1 MPAVPALGYVV
12 RPEHPPEDLP
22 ELARRVEAAGFDE
35 LWVWEDCFWAGG
47 IATTGAALAAT
58 STLRVGLG
66 ITPAPMRNPATLAME
81 IAALAR
87 LYPGRFLPGVGHGV
101 AEWIRQIGALP
112 ASQLG
117 LIEEVI
123 AAVRGLLAGEELTVD
138 GRYVKLDRVKLEQPP
153 AQAPPVSAGV
163 RRPKSLAIS
172 GRVAD
177 GTILA
182 EPAPVEYVEWARER
196 IAATRPHRLTVYAWY
211 AMDADGAAARESVR
225 EVAAGHFR
233 RGGPHVDALGLSIQ
247 DGEPIRD
254 EWIDRLGVVVGT
266 PEECA
271 TGIRALAAAGA
282 DAIPLCS
289 PHPKP
294 PAEDIER
301 LGRELLPLL
310 PR

>member
-1 MPAVPALGYVV
+1 M
-12 RPEHPPEDLP
+12 
-22 ELARRVEAAGFDE
+22 
-35 LWVWEDCFWAGG
+35 
-47 IATTGAALAAT
+47 
-58 STLRVGLG
+58 
-66 ITPAPMRNPATLAME
+66 
-81 IAALAR
+81 
-87 LYPGRFLPGVGHGV
+87 
-101 AEWIRQIGALP
+101 RQIGALP

-123 AAVRGLLAGEELTVD
+123 AAVRALLAGEELTVD
-138 GRYVKLDRVKLEQPP
+138 GRYVQLDRVKLEQPP

-182 EPAPVEYVEWARER
+182 EPAPVEYVGWAREQ

-225 EVAAGHFR
+225 EVAAGQFR
-233 RGGPHVDALGLSIQ
+233 RGGPHVDALGLSVE

-254 EWIDRLGVVVGT
+254 EWIQRLGVVVGT

-271 TGIRALAAAGA
+271 AGHPRAGRRRRRRDPAVQPAPEAAAPRTSTASGA
-282 DAIPLCS
+282 SCCRCCA
-289 PHPKP
+289 
-294 PAEDIER
+294 R
-301 LGRELLPLL
+301 
-310 PR
+310 

>member
-1 MPAVPALGYVV
+1 VTAIGYVI

-22 ELARRVEAAGFDE
+22 ELARRIEAAGFDE
-35 LWVWEDCFWAGG
+35 LWLWEDCFWAGG
-47 IATTGAALAAT
+47 IATVGATLAAT

-81 IAALAR
+81 IAALER
-87 LYPGRFLPGVGHGV
+87 LYPGRVLPGIGHGV
-101 AEWIRQIGALP
+101 AEWMDQIGALP

-123 AAVRGLLAGEELTVD
+123 AAVRALLAGEELDVR
-138 GRYVKLDRVKLEQPP
+138 GRYVTLDRVKLAQPP

-182 EPAPVEYVEWARER
+182 EPAPVEYVRWAREH
-196 IAATRPHRLTVYAWY
+196 IAATRPHRLTVYSTY
-211 AMDADGAAARESVR
+211 AMDADSAAARASLR
-225 EVAAGHFR
+225 PLAAEHLR
-233 RGGPHVDALGLSIQ
+233 RGGPHVDALGPMP
-247 DGEPIRD
+247 DGEIPD
-254 EWIDRLGVVVGT
+254 EWIERFCVVVGT

-271 TGIRALAAAGA
+271 EGIRALAAAGA
-282 DAIPLCS
+282 DAIPLCG
-289 PHPKP
+289 PYPKP

-310 PR
+310 E

>member
-1 MPAVPALGYVV
+1 MPVVTAIGYVI

-35 LWVWEDCFWAGG
+35 LWLWEDCFWAGG
-47 IATTGAALAAT
+47 IATVGAALAAT

-66 ITPAPMRNPATLAME
+66 ITPARMRNPATLAME
-81 IAALAR
+81 IAALER
-87 LYPGRFLPGVGHGV
+87 LYPGRVLPGIGHGV
-101 AEWIRQIGALP
+101 AGWMRQIGAMP
-112 ASQLG
+112 ASQLA

-123 AAVRGLLAGEELTVD
+123 AAIRALLAGEELTVQ

-182 EPAPVEYVEWARER
+182 EPAPVEYVRWAREH

-211 AMDADGAAARESVR
+211 AMNGDGAAARESVR
-225 EVAAGHFR
+225 EIAAEHFR
-233 RGGPHVDALGLSIQ
+233 RGGPHIDALGVSVA

-266 PEECA
+266 PEGCA
-271 TGIRALAAAGA
+271 AGIRALAAAGA
-282 DAIPLCS
+282 DAIPLCG
-289 PHPKP
+289 PHAKP

-310 PR
+310 AT

>member
-1 MPAVPALGYVV
+1 VTAIGYVI

-35 LWVWEDCFWAGG
+35 LWLWEDCFWAGG
-47 IATTGAALAAT
+47 IATVGAALAAT
-58 STLRVGLG
+58 SSLRVGLG

-81 IAALAR
+81 IAALER
-87 LYPGRFLPGVGHGV
+87 LYPGRVLPGVGHGV
-101 AEWIRQIGALP
+101 RDWMRQIGGLA

-117 LIEEVI
+117 LLEELI
-123 AAVRGLLAGEELTVD
+123 AAVRALLAGEEVTVD
-138 GRYVKLDRVKLEQPP
+138 GRYVKLDRVRLEQPP

-182 EPAPVEYVEWARER
+182 EPAPVEYVRWAREH
-196 IAATRPHRLTVYAWY
+196 IAATRPHRLTVYSTY
-211 AMDADGAAARESVR
+211 AMDADGAAARASLR
-225 EVAAGHFR
+225 PLVAEHLR
-233 RGGPHVDALGLSIQ
+233 RGGPHVDALGLGPLP
-247 DGEPIRD
+247 DDDELPD
-254 EWIDRLGVVVGT
+254 EWIERLCVVVGT

-271 TGIRALAAAGA
+271 EGIHALAAAGA
-282 DAIPLCS
+282 DAIPLCG
-289 PHPKP
+289 PYPKP

-301 LGRELLPLL
+301 LGRELLPLVG
-310 PR
+310 

>member
-1 MPAVPALGYVV
+1 MTAIGYVI
-12 RPEHPPEDLP
+12 RPEHPPETLP
-22 ELARRVEAAGFDE
+22 DLARRVEAAGFDE
-35 LWVWEDCFWAGG
+35 LWMWEDCFWAGG
-47 IATTGAALAAT
+47 IASAGAALAAT
-58 STLRVGLG
+58 SQLRVGVG
-66 ITPAPMRNPATLAME
+66 IFPAPMRNPVTLAME
-81 IAALAR
+81 IAGLAR
-87 LYPGRFLPGVGHGV
+87 VYPGRVLPGIGHGV
-101 AEWIRQIGALP
+101 AEWMRQIGALP
-112 ASQLG
+112 RSQLG
-117 LIEEVI
+117 LLEEVI
-123 AAVRGLLAGEELTVD
+123 AAVRALLAGEELTVQ
-138 GRYVKLDRVKLEQPP
+138 GRYVQLDHVQLEHLPP
-153 AQAPPVSAGV
+153 EPPPVSAGV
-163 RRPKSLAIS
+163 RRPRSLAIS

-182 EPAPVEYVEWARER
+182 EPAPIEYVEWARSH

-211 AMDADGAAARESVR
+211 AMDADGAAAREAVR

-233 RGGPHVDALGLSIQ
+233 RGGPHVDALGLHVE

-271 TGIRALAAAGA
+271 AGIRALAAAGA

-294 PAEDIER
+294 PAEDIDR

-310 PR
+310 R

>member
-1 MPAVPALGYVV
+1 VTAIGYVI

-35 LWVWEDCFWAGG
+35 LWLWEDCFWAGG
-47 IATTGAALAAT
+47 IATVGATLAAT

-81 IAALAR
+81 IAALER
-87 LYPGRFLPGVGHGV
+87 LYPGRVLPGIGHGV
-101 AEWIRQIGALP
+101 AEWMDQIGALP

-117 LIEEVI
+117 LLEEVI
-123 AAVRGLLAGEELTVD
+123 SAVRALLAGEELNVQ
-138 GRYVKLDRVKLEQPP
+138 GRFVKLDRVRLEQPP
-153 AQAPPVSAGV
+153 AQAPPISAGV
-163 RRPKSLAIS
+163 RRPKSLAVS

-182 EPAPVEYVEWARER
+182 EPAPVEYVRWAREH
-196 IAATRPHRLTVYAWY
+196 IAATRPHRLTVYSVY
-211 AMDADGAAARESVR
+211 AMDADGTAARASLR
-225 EVAAGHFR
+225 PLVAQHLR
-233 RGGPHVDALGLSIQ
+233 RGGPHVDALGLGPVPE
-247 DGEPIRD
+247 GEIPD
-254 EWIDRLGVVVGT
+254 EWIQRLCVVAGT

-271 TGIRALAAAGA
+271 EGIQALAAAGA
-282 DAIPLCS
+282 DAIPLGG
-289 PHPKP
+289 PYAKP

-310 PR
+310 RHAA

>member
-1 MPAVPALGYVV
+1 MPALGYVI

-35 LWVWEDCFWAGG
+35 LWLWEDCFWAGG

-81 IAALAR
+81 IAALER
-87 LYPGRFLPGVGHGV
+87 LYPGRVLPGIGHGV
-101 AEWIRQIGALP
+101 AEWIDQIGALP
-112 ASQLG
+112 ASQLA

-123 AAVRGLLAGEELTVD
+123 AAVRGLLAGKELSVQ

-153 AQAPPVSAGV
+153 AAPPPVSAGV

-182 EPAPVEYVEWARER
+182 EPAPVEYVRWARER
-196 IAATRPHRLTVYAWY
+196 IAATRPHRLTVYSAY
-211 AMDADGAAARESVR
+211 AMDADGAAARASLR
-225 EVAAGHFR
+225 PLVAQHLR
-233 RGGPHVDALGLSIQ
+233 RGGPHVDALGLGPVPEGDI
-247 DGEPIRD
+247 PD
-254 EWIDRLGVVVGT
+254 EWIERLCVVVGT

-271 TGIRALAAAGA
+271 EGIRALAAAGA
-282 DAIPLCS
+282 DAIPLCG
-289 PHPKP
+289 PYPKP
-294 PAEDIER
+294 PADDIER
-301 LGRELLPLL
+301 LGREMLPLL
-310 PR
+310 R

>member
-1 MPAVPALGYVV
+1 MTALGYVI

-35 LWVWEDCFWAGG
+35 LWFWEDCFWAGG

-58 STLRVGLG
+58 SSLRVGLG
-66 ITPAPMRNPATLAME
+66 ITPAPMRNAATLAME

-87 LYPGRFLPGVGHGV
+87 LYPGRMLPGIGHGV
-101 AEWIRQIGALP
+101 ADWMRQIGALP
-112 ASQLG
+112 ASQLA

-123 AAVRGLLAGEELTVD
+123 AAVRALLAGAEVTTD
-138 GRYVKLDRVKLEQPP
+138 GRYVKLDRVRLEQPP
-153 AQAPPVSAGV
+153 ADPPPVSAGV
-163 RRPKSLAIS
+163 RRPKSLALS

-177 GTILA
+177 GTLLA
-182 EPAPVEYVEWARER
+182 EPAPVEYVEWAREQ

-211 AMDADGAAARESVR
+211 AMGADGAAARNSVR
-225 EVAAGHFR
+225 DVAAGHFR
-233 RGGPHVDALGLSIQ
+233 RGGPHIDALGLGAMTG
-247 DGEPIRD
+247 DATPD
-254 EWIDRLGVVVGT
+254 ELIDRLGVVVGT

-271 TGIRALAAAGA
+271 AGIRALAAAGA
-282 DAIPLCS
+282 DSIPLCS

-294 PAEDIER
+294 PADDIER

-310 PR
+310 R

>member
-1 MPAVPALGYVV
+1 VTAIGYVI

-35 LWVWEDCFWAGG
+35 LWLWEDCFWAGG
-47 IATTGAALAAT
+47 IATVGAALAAT

-81 IAALAR
+81 IAALER
-87 LYPGRFLPGVGHGV
+87 LYPGRVLPGVGHGV
-101 AEWIRQIGALP
+101 AEWMDQIGALP

-117 LIEEVI
+117 LLEEVI
-123 AAVRGLLAGEELTVD
+123 SALRSLLAGEELDVR
-138 GRYVKLDRVKLEQPP
+138 GRFVKLDRVKLEQAP

-182 EPAPVEYVEWARER
+182 EPAPVEYVRWAREH
-196 IAATRPHRLTVYAWY
+196 IAATRPHRLTVYSWY
-211 AMDADGAAARESVR
+211 AMDADGAAAREAVR

-233 RGGPHVDALGLSIQ
+233 SGGPHVDALGLSVG
-247 DGEPIRD
+247 DD
-254 EWIDRLGVVVGT
+254 EWIRRLGVVVGT
-266 PEECA
+266 PAECA
-271 TGIRALAAAGA
+271 EGILALAAAGA

-301 LGRELLPLL
+301 LGRELLPLVS
-310 PR
+310 